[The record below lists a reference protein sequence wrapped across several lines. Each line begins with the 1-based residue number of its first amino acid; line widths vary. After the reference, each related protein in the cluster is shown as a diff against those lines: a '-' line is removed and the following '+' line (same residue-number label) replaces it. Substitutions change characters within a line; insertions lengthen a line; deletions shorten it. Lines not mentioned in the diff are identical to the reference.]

1 MKKRKSALTVR
12 MMAVDAVLIAMYVVL
27 NSFSL
32 RAANIKFTLDAFP
45 IIVGAVM
52 FGPLHGSLIGFL
64 GSGIY
69 QLFFSGYGITPT
81 TLLWMVPAVVRG
93 LIVGLYSKHKNYES
107 KGLGLITVT
116 IISGIAV
123 TLLNTLALYVDS
135 IIYKYYSFELVFGL
149 LIPKFIIG
157 IILAVIFALIV
168 PALVTRIRKNI
179 KLPAGGKV

>member
-1 MKKRKSALTVR
+1 

-52 FGPLHGSLIGFL
+52 FGPVHGSLIGFL

-81 TLLWMVPAVVRG
+81 TALWMLPAVIRG
-93 LIVGLYSKHKNYES
+93 LIIGLYSRKKNYEPR
-107 KGLGLITVT
+107 GAGLIIIT
-116 IISGIAV
+116 IISGITV
-123 TLLNTLALYVDS
+123 TCLNTVALYTDS
-135 IIYKYYSFELVFGL
+135 IIYHYYSFELVFGL

-157 IILAVIFALIV
+157 AVLAVVFALII
-168 PALVTRIRKNI
+168 PSLVRKIRKNI
-179 KLPAGGKV
+179 RF